1 MKTPNTHS
9 PTILVVDDDS
19 GHRVLAREVLERA
32 GFKVDVAD
40 NGMDAIESVARA
52 KPDLMILDVLMPGLD
67 GFGVCAQLRQDPNFR
82 DLPILMAT
90 GLEDVD
96 SIEQAFEA
104 GATNFVTKP
113 INWTLL
119 VYQVRYILRAA
130 EMERDLREI
139 LRFVSSVRP
148 SGIMPQDAQWTFK
161 DSV

>member
-1 MKTPNTHS
+1 MKTPNTHR

-32 GFKVDVAD
+32 GFNVDVAD
-40 NGMDAIESVARA
+40 NGMDAIDAVARA

-67 GFGVCAQLRQDPNFR
+67 GFGVCTQLRQDPNFR

-148 SGIMPQDAQWTFK
+148 SGILPQDAQWTFK
-161 DSV
+161 ESV

>member
-1 MKTPNTHS
+1 MKTPNTHR
-9 PTILVVDDDS
+9 PTILVVDDDA
-19 GHRVLAREVLERA
+19 GHRVLAREMLERA

-40 NGMDAIESVARA
+40 NGMDAIETVARA

-67 GFGVCAQLRQDPNFR
+67 GFGVCTQLRQDPNFR
-82 DLPILMAT
+82 DLPVLMAT

-148 SGIMPQDAQWTFK
+148 SGIMSPDGQWAPPE
-161 DSV
+161 SA

>member
-1 MKTPNTHS
+1 MKTPNTHR
-9 PTILVVDDDS
+9 PTILVVDDDA
-19 GHRVLAREVLERA
+19 GHRVLAREMLERA

-40 NGMDAIESVARA
+40 NGMDAIETVARA

-67 GFGVCAQLRQDPNFR
+67 GFGVCTQLRQDPNFR
-82 DLPILMAT
+82 DLPVLMAT

-139 LRFVSSVRP
+139 LQFISSVQP
-148 SGIMPQDAQWTFK
+148 SGIMSPEAQSASL
-161 DSV
+161 DSA